1 MTFFHENVSK
11 SVVKIKVFEL
21 KRITIQEKQIIY
33 SFKIVIIGGPGVGK
47 TCLFNR
53 FCFNSF
59 NFDTSMTIGLNFHSI
74 DIPIYNSENLDSNTE
89 FFVSNSIFDFGG
101 QERFTPLIPKF
112 LRGADGTI
120 LVFDLLNKKS
130 LEQLDFWYNQ
140 LIKHANGLD
149 IPKILVG
156 SKSDLISK
164 SGENKKINKKL
175 IYNFLKLK
183 NLDSYYLTSS
193 LENYN
198 VVEVFKE
205 LNDLM
210 LRKHESKFRLG

>member
-1 MTFFHENVSK
+1 MSK
-11 SVVKIKVFEL
+11 SVVKIKVFGL
-21 KRITIQEKQIIY
+21 KRIIIQEKQIIY

-59 NFDTSMTIGLNFHSI
+59 SFDTSMTIGLNFHSI
-74 DIPIYNSENLDSNTE
+74 DIPIYNPEDLDSNTE
-89 FFVSNSIFDFGG
+89 FLISNSIFDFGG
-101 QERFTPLIPKF
+101 QERFKPLIPKF
-112 LRGADGTI
+112 LRGADGAI
-120 LVFDLLNKKS
+120 LVFDLLNKTS

-164 SGENKKINKKL
+164 SVKSKIVDKKM
-175 IYNFLKLK
+175 IYNFLKSK
-183 NLDSYYLTSS
+183 NLDNYYLTSA

-210 LRKHESKFRLG
+210 LRKHESKFKL